1 MKRSLLPIND
11 RVKSFSQGKLIV
23 YLLTRL
29 FSFNDRLLSAEL
41 WGALYEGMSEGLH
54 SLGLPVPQSPIF
66 VPFRDTKQDLIN
78 SPERS
83 KIIYEADIERMN
95 GLFACIGFLESPS
108 KDPGIGMEVGYA
120 YGKGVPTI
128 LLNTDF
134 IWYRSLVDP
143 NVEFIVDPVVDSIM
157 SRIIHVY
164 RMCDATH
171 STDTLP
177 TNNKYYWE
185 RLLKSKQ
192 SVLSLASDIAKDL
205 VVSYDKYIPKLP
217 ITSGARSTGKVVYVD
232 FAGGRYEWAQEYMR
246 RISEKLRTKDVTVSE
261 ACRHARHQRK
271 QITVPSGLTGNQL
284 GWIDIQHCLEAD
296 IVVVGA
302 DGHEMDIGTSAIH
315 GLAAALDKKIIMYY
329 SGSTEC
335 FGDGQQVMY
344 QNLMLDYSAS
354 CIAREVE
361 EVVAHLMQFLA

>member
-1 MKRSLLPIND
+1 MLLNE
-11 RVKSFSQGKLIV
+11 RVEAFSQGKLII

-29 FSFNDRLLSAEL
+29 FSFNDRLLSADL
-41 WGALYEGMSEGLH
+41 WEALYEGVCRGLH
-54 SLGLPVPQSPIF
+54 SLGLPVPPNPIF

-78 SPERS
+78 SSERS

-95 GLFACIGFLESPS
+95 RLFACIGFLESPS

-134 IWYRSLVDP
+134 IWYRSLVDS
-143 NVEFIVDPVVDSIM
+143 NVEFMVDPVVDFIM

-164 RMCDATH
+164 RMCDVTQT
-171 STDTLP
+171 TDALP
-177 TNNKYYWE
+177 TINEYYRE
-185 RLLKSKQ
+185 RLVKSKQ

-217 ITSGARSTGKVVYVD
+217 ITSGARSTRKVVYVD
-232 FAGGRYEWAQEYMR
+232 FAGGKYEWAQEYMR
-246 RISEKLRTKDVTVSE
+246 RISEKLRTRNVTVSE
-261 ACRHARHQRK
+261 ACRHARDQGKRV
-271 QITVPSGLTGNQL
+271 TVHGGLTSNQL

-302 DGHEMDIGTSAIH
+302 DGQEMDIGTSAIH

-344 QNLMLDYSAS
+344 QNLMLDHSAS
-354 CIAREVE
+354 CIAREME